1 MAPSRLAHGAERLHA
16 AKRLL
21 ARRDFAA
28 KLEATH
34 RDYVVACER
43 AERSAQRRAQSA
55 KVLVG
60 MLAACVIAVVGLS
73 YAGILD
79 QSYLKVQGRNVLD
92 IYMPTVL
99 TAEQVRVLRPG
110 DRFQE
115 CASCPEMVVVPA
127 GEFIMGS
134 DDFENEKP
142 AHRVTIDRPFAI
154 GRFSVTFD
162 EWDTCVMRHGCP
174 DNLGA
179 NYGRGRQPVINVNW
193 NEAQQYVTWLS
204 KLTGKTYR
212 LLSEAEWEFAARAN
226 TTTRFAFGDDD
237 AVAGDYAWFER
248 NSGQKAHPVGEKKPN
263 AFGLY
268 DMHGNVWQWVEDC
281 YHKTY
286 QGAPADGSV
295 WTTDCEEDR
304 VIRGGS
310 WYSGQDSLRSANRS
324 RSSPD
329 NRSNYLGLGFRVGRT
344 LTP

>member
-1 MAPSRLAHGAERLHA
+1 MAPSWLAHGAERLRA

-28 KLEATH
+28 KLEATDS
-34 RDYVVACER
+34 DYVVACER
-43 AERSAQRRAQSA
+43 AERSAQRRARGA
-55 KVLVG
+55 MVLVG

-79 QSYLKVQGRNVLD
+79 QSYLKVQGRNALD
-92 IYMPTVL
+92 SYMPTVL
-99 TAEQVRVLRPG
+99 TAEEERVLRPG
-110 DRFQE
+110 ARFQE
-115 CASCPEMVVVPA
+115 CTICPEMVVIPA
-127 GEFIMGS
+127 GEFVMGS

-142 AHRVTIDRPFAI
+142 VHGVTIDKPFAI

-162 EWDTCVMRHGCP
+162 EWDACVMRHGCP
-174 DNLGA
+174 NNLRA

-193 NEAQQYVTWLS
+193 NEAQQYVAWLS
-204 KLTGKTYR
+204 KLTGKAYR
-212 LLSEAEWEFAARAN
+212 LVSEAEWEFAARAN

-237 AVAGDYAWFER
+237 AAAGDYSWFER

-268 DMHGNVWQWVEDC
+268 DMHGNVWQWVDDC

-286 QGAPADGSV
+286 QGAPADGRV
-295 WTTDCEEDR
+295 WTVDCEEDR

-329 NRSNYLGLGFRVGRT
+329 NRSDYLGLGLRVART